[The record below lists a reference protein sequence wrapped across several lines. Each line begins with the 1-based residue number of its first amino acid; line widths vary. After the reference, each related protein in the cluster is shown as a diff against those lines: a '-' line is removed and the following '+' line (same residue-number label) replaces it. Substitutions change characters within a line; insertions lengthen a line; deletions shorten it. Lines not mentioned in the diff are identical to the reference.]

1 MEMVATYA
9 NQYGGPP
16 DPKMPW
22 PLFASLTDSAASMK
36 ARELLTMTDAVT
48 LAIASSFGEK
58 SAEATVARAKLEA
71 TAYGTEDGDPIRY
84 ALKQSE
90 KDDA

>member
-16 DPKMPW
+16 DPEMPW
-22 PLFASLTDSAASMK
+22 PLFASLTDSATSMK
-36 ARELLTMTDAVT
+36 ARELLTMTDAVS

-58 SAEATVARAKLEA
+58 NPEALVARAKLEA
-71 TAYGTEDGDPIRY
+71 AAYGAEEGDNVRY
-84 ALKQSE
+84 VLKQSG